1 MRIKRRT
8 AEGPDVTINPPA
20 SEIVQRLYKGR
31 DLRAEGVTL
40 CTRCIFDSSL
50 HGINFDDQ
58 GVCNYCRMIDDLTEE
73 YGTGTPRGAAKFQA
87 IVDDIK
93 RAGRGKKYDIA
104 VGMSGGTDSSYMLY
118 VAKEYGLRPL
128 AVHYDNTWNTSTATQ
143 NIRRVT
149 SKLDIDLYT
158 HVCNNKESDDIFR
171 SFFYASVP
179 EIDGPTDIA
188 LAEVMYRA
196 ASKYGIQYVFEGHS
210 FVTEGVSPL
219 GRAYIDGG
227 YIASVHKMFGRM
239 KMDSFPNMTFSR
251 FLYWTIAKRIQKIR
265 PFWYLDY
272 SKEDARAFLEADCG
286 WEYYGGHHL
295 ENRMTAFHHS
305 FYTPIKFGLDQRN
318 NTLAAKVRNGLM
330 DRDAAIDEYAHAPH
344 IEDELLAYVLKR
356 FGMSENEFWSVME
369 QPRKYYTDYPTYKHR
384 FEQYR
389 PLFKLLAARNLVP
402 KSFYLKFCFPAEA
415 PGKESEGA

>member
-1 MRIKRRT
+1 MPT
-8 AEGPDVTINPPA
+8 TPTNDALG
-20 SEIVQRLYKGR
+20 RLYTGR
-31 DLRAEGVTL
+31 DLHAENVVI

-50 HGINFDDQ
+50 HGIDFDAD
-58 GVCNYCRMIDDLTEE
+58 GVCNYCRMIDDLAEE
-73 YGTGTPRGAAKFQA
+73 YGTGTERGEARFSA
-87 IVDDIK
+87 IVEEIK
-93 RAGRGKKYDIA
+93 KAGRGKKYDVA
-104 VGMSGGTDSSYMLY
+104 VGVSGGTDSSYMLY

-149 SKLDIDLYT
+149 ARLDVDLYT
-158 HVCNNKESDDIFR
+158 HVCNNKEADDIFR

-196 ASKYGIQYVFEGHS
+196 ASKYGIRYVFEGHS
-210 FVTEGVSPL
+210 FITEGVSPL

-227 YIASVHKMFGRM
+227 YIESVHKKFGRM
-239 KMDSFPNMTFSR
+239 PMESFPNMPFGR
-251 FLYWTIAKRIQKIR
+251 FLYWTMAKRIQKIR
-265 PFWYLDY
+265 PFWYLHY

-330 DRDAAIDEYAHAPH
+330 DREVAIAEYARPPH
-344 IEDELLAYVLKR
+344 IEDDLLAYVLKR
-356 FGMSENEFWSVME
+356 FEISENEFWSVMN
-369 QPRKYYTDYPTYKHR
+369 QPRKYYTDYPTYKHK
-384 FEQYR
+384 FERYR
-389 PLFKLLAARNLVP
+389 PLFRVLAARNLVP
-402 KSFYLKFCFPAEA
+402 KSFYLKFCFPAA
-415 PGKESEGA
+415 SSASEGDAA